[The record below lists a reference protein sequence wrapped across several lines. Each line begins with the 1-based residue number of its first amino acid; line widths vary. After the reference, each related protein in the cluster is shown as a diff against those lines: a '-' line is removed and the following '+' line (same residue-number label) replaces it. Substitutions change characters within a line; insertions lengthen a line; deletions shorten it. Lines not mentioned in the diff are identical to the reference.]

1 MKMLKKLLIL
11 FFLTHGA
18 NLFGQTCPNLLAPMN
33 GDIDIPVD
41 SNISWEFVEGVTG
54 YIISIGTTPGGNDII
69 DQRAVGSST
78 SYTPPLGLPENTQ
91 IYVSITLFF
100 FDQPNIPCASESFRT
115 EDVTTVPVCTSLSN
129 PLNGAINVNGATS
142 IVWNY
147 AARAT
152 SYQLLVGTSS
162 GAGDIINQNIGNV
175 LSYNPPGDLQTG
187 TQFFVTVV
195 PLNDIGPAA
204 GCREESFTTGAAATL
219 PACATLITPIDGAIN
234 VPLTPFLEWT
244 NIADATGYRVT
255 IGNSP
260 FTAEILDNV
269 TFFTNSTFVINFEPN
284 KTFFISIT
292 PFNAAGLAIGCIQES
307 FSTILGCG
315 PYFDSLT
322 GELVTLNPEINFPDL
337 ISICGNENSS
347 SITTTDVAEGF
358 KWFKLDQFGNETLIS
373 STADVLLSEQGDYR
387 YEAYNT
393 VSQSGNIIECP
404 TSQNFK
410 VEISE
415 IATISSVDVSEQA
428 GGLRVK
434 IEAQGGG
441 DYEYAVNNIDGPY
454 QSNNVFENV
463 PEGSI
468 TVYVKDKNGC
478 GIAEETVEQDLTVKG
493 FPKFFTPNGD
503 GVNDFWQVIP
513 PSGTNELAL
522 GSIFIFDRFGVL
534 LSQIEPTS
542 QGWDGD
548 HNGKSLP
555 SSDYWFKANLEDGR
569 ELKGHFALKR

>member
-1 MKMLKKLLIL
+1 MFKKLLIL
-11 FFLTHGA
+11 FLLTHGA
-18 NLFGQTCPNLLAPMN
+18 NLFGQSCPNLLAPLN
-33 GDIDIPVD
+33 GDIDVPVD
-41 SNISWEFVEGVTG
+41 STISWEFVEGVTG
-54 YIISIGTTPGGNDII
+54 YIISIGTTSGGTDII
-69 DQRAVGSST
+69 DRKSVGSST
-78 SYTPPLGLPENTQ
+78 TYNPPVGLPDNRL
-91 IYVSITLFF
+91 IYVTITLFF
-100 FDQPNIPCASESFRT
+100 FDQPDITCPSESFRT

-129 PLNGAINVNGATS
+129 PLNGAINVNGATN

-147 AARAT
+147 APGAT

-162 GAGDIINQNIGNV
+162 GAGDIIDQNLGNV
-175 LSYNPPGDLQTG
+175 LSYNPPGDLPSG
-187 TQFFVTVV
+187 TQFFVTVI
-195 PLNDIGPAA
+195 PSNEIGPAA
-204 GCREESFTTGAAATL
+204 GCLEESFTTGAVATL
-219 PACATLITPIDGAIN
+219 PGCATMITPADGAIN

-260 FTAEILDNV
+260 FTSEILDNV
-269 TFFTNSTFVINFEPN
+269 TFFTNSTYVINFEPN
-284 KTFFISIT
+284 KTFFIKIT
-292 PFNAAGLAIGCIQES
+292 PFNAAGEAIGCVQES

-315 PYFDSLT
+315 PYFDSIT
-322 GELVTLNPEINFPDL
+322 GELVTINPQLNFPDI
-337 ISICGNENSS
+337 ISICSNEVPSL
-347 SITTTDVAEGF
+347 ITTTDVAEGY

-404 TSQNFK
+404 TLQNFK

-415 IATISSVDVSEQA
+415 IATITLVDVSEHNGSLQV
-428 GGLRVK
+428 R
-434 IEAQGGG
+434 IETQGDG
-441 DYEYAVNNIDGPY
+441 DYEYAINKIEGPY

-478 GIAEETVEQDLTVKG
+478 GVVEKTVEQDLTVEG

-513 PSGTNELAL
+513 SFGINEPLL
-522 GSIFIFDRFGVL
+522 GPIFIFDRFGAL
-534 LSQIEPTS
+534 LSKIEPTS
-542 QGWDGD
+542 KGWDGNYD
-548 HNGKSLP
+548 GKSLP
-555 SSDYWFKANLEDGR
+555 SSDYWFKTDLDDGR
-569 ELKGHFALKR
+569 TLNGHFALKR